1 MKYNKSVSDKVVEQ
15 LSGLSDW
22 MTSEFDAESDR
33 VYYEHANYITKT
45 VEQLQDYG
53 KGKWHSLNR
62 NHWHKSNRISHQSH
76 TAAVL
81 SWFYGRCRIETMPET
96 LFDNVQ

>member
-33 VYYEHANYITKT
+33 VYYEHANYITKFFIT
-45 VEQLQDYG
+45 FF
-53 KGKWHSLNR
+53 KCPINR
-62 NHWHKSNRISHQSH
+62 YATPI
-76 TAAVL
+76 L
-81 SWFYGRCRIETMPET
+81 FYNQIKVITFEIRH
-96 LFDNVQ
+96 